1 MRLILSE
8 VQSLLV
14 YRNRRAFWGY
24 YRVISIENRAKRAI
38 ACYENPDK
46 AAGNFIGYVQDVLK
60 EPGGRVLPVK
70 QQGAAL
76 MSKVFSFLKDESG
89 ATAIEYGLI
98 AAGISVVIIAAVNS
112 IGTTLNGKFTSIS
125 TQLK

>member
-1 MRLILSE
+1 MGLILSG
-8 VQSLLV
+8 VRSLLV
-14 YRNRRAFWGY
+14 YRNRRTYWGY
-24 YRVISIENRAKRAI
+24 YSAI
-38 ACYENPDK
+38 FRILGEPNCLLRK
-46 AAGNFIGYVQDVLK
+46 FLQKCGNFVGFVQDILK
-60 EPGGRVLPVK
+60 KPRGRMLPVK

-98 AAGISVVIIAAVNS
+98 AAGISVVIIATVNT